1 PYLWVSDLIA
11 SLRILSPYFEVISPD
26 TVSSDI
32 APGHH
37 IIALD
42 PEVGELNIK
51 RLGHKLLDGGSQV
64 DVFELQ
70 QSLSSFLFPIGD
82 DAVPMIIMG
91 AIRFDQWL
99 DQIKDIPLSI
109 NEAVE
114 QAKFYLR
121 QCGGQ
126 RTSSINIEL
135 ETLRKRC
142 GVSSY
147 DWRKNFIERLEAEIH
162 AAVDGKVTDPDT
174 RFELDL
180 LALLQEKN
188 RRRYL
193 RQRSQLA
200 SRYGLTKA
208 EIEECAIEV
217 KRSTEVAKPKS
228 LDLGE
233 LLDLESEG
241 LNYLVPGLL
250 PIGETVIL
258 AAPPKCGKTLL
269 SIDLAFSIATGES
282 QFLGEK
288 SLRGK
293 VLLVSTDES
302 LQSTRAK
309 LLKRGF
315 RKRDKEYL
323 KVLPQWDISQLGELE
338 EILEDYRPDLVIVDS
353 LKRISLGMEM
363 SENSAEFADNIYT
376 LKELF
381 TKYSASG
388 VLIHHTNKDREAR
401 GVHRLRGSSAIAG
414 AVWGTWEMDY
424 PGKGKINPKD
434 PRRLFSAFSRDSEGT
449 NLTIEFNPED
459 NSWINLGEVSDKDS
473 VETASHKERILAVM
487 EANSH
492 RSGLSGREIIELLG
506 MTKETGR
513 SVYSALNR
521 MVDKKLIFCAP
532 APGDKRYNLYSLPGY
547 EVKKGNCHTDTP
559 PSPTISAQV
568 LNNLTETTVVE
579 EKISSQQPSQ
589 ELVST
594 SESKNDA
601 EYLEPTPS
609 KEYTEL
615 VSSPNTDKG
624 GEGVSQ
630 PLVPELS
637 HQSAVQNHSIAED
650 DVVTIDEEL
659 VEGSVVEPQ
668 PLRTWSL
675 DFDTVADVLE
685 ERYRHGHMQRLIK
698 VPAKPAKWVDIERC
712 DDGNPR
718 INRR

>member
-1 PYLWVSDLIA
+1 
-11 SLRILSPYFEVISPD
+11 
-26 TVSSDI
+26 
-32 APGHH
+32 
-37 IIALD
+37 
-42 PEVGELNIK
+42 
-51 RLGHKLLDGGSQV
+51 
-64 DVFELQ
+64 
-70 QSLSSFLFPIGD
+70 
-82 DAVPMIIMG
+82 
-91 AIRFDQWL
+91 
-99 DQIKDIPLSI
+99 
-109 NEAVE
+109 
-114 QAKFYLR
+114 
-121 QCGGQ
+121 
-126 RTSSINIEL
+126 
-135 ETLRKRC
+135 
-142 GVSSY
+142 
-147 DWRKNFIERLEAEIH
+147 
-162 AAVDGKVTDPDT
+162 
-174 RFELDL
+174 
-180 LALLQEKN
+180 
-188 RRRYL
+188 
-193 RQRSQLA
+193 
-200 SRYGLTKA
+200 
-208 EIEECAIEV
+208 
-217 KRSTEVAKPKS
+217 RSTEVAKPKF

-323 KVLPQWDISQLGELE
+323 KVLPQWDISQQGELE

-353 LKRISLGMEM
+353 LKRISKGMEM

-459 NSWINLGEVSDKDS
+459 NSWINLGEVCDKDFI
-473 VETASHKERILAVM
+473 ETANYKQRILAVL

-492 RSGLSGREIIELLG
+492 CSGLSGREIIELLG

-513 SVYSALNR
+513 SVYSTLNR
-521 MVDKKLIFCAP
+521 MVDKKLISCAP
-532 APGDKRYNLYSLPGY
+532 APGDKRYNLYSLPGSF
-547 EVKKGNCHTDTP
+547 VKKGNCHTDTP

-568 LNNLTETTVVE
+568 LTNLTETAVVE
-579 EKISSQQPSQ
+579 GKNNSQHPGQQ
-589 ELVST
+589 LVST
-594 SESKNDA
+594 SEQKTDA
-601 EYLEPTPS
+601 EYLEPTAG

-615 VSSPNTDKG
+615 VSTPNTDKG

-637 HQSAVQNHSIAED
+637 HQETTEDIWFDVEPTNNTDNEEFSALDAHSQQVALQIAQEMIAIKNNQD
-650 DVVTIDEEL
+650 WKQVEQRYNIDELNWVLKNLLTPEQQD
-659 VEGSVVEPQ
+659 EFGDNSIKG
-668 PLRTWSL
+668 LRAS
-675 DFDTVADVLE
+675 D
-685 ERYRHGHMQRLIK
+685 
-698 VPAKPAKWVDIERC
+698 
-712 DDGNPR
+712 
-718 INRR
+718 